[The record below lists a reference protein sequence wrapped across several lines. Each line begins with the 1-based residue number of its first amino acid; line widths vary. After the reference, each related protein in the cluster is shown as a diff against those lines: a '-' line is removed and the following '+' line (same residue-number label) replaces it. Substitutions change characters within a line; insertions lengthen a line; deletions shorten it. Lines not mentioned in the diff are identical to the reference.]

1 MDGKD
6 LLYGI
11 PQSEIEKIKAEGVSQ
26 KKMMSDMKSDSRAV
40 LTIKKDEN
48 YMENPNVIDLLSKGY
63 VLKKEIKL
71 VGSIQ
76 LVFEKQ
82 QPLNSHNAI

>member
-11 PQSEIEKIKAEGVSQ
+11 PQSEIEKIKDEGVSR
-26 KKMMSDMKSDSRAV
+26 KEMMGNMKSDNRV
-40 LTIKKDEN
+40 ILTVKKDEN
-48 YMENPNVIDLLSKGY
+48 YMVNPNVIDLLSKGY

-71 VGSIQ
+71 GSVQ
-76 LVFEKQ
+76 LVFEK
-82 QPLNSHNAI
+82 

>member
-11 PQSEIEKIKAEGVSQ
+11 PQSEIEKIKAEGVSR
-26 KKMMSDMKSDSRAV
+26 KEMMGNMKSDNRV
-40 LTIKKDEN
+40 ILTVKKDEN
-48 YMENPNVIDLLSKGY
+48 YMVNPNVIDLLSKGY

-71 VGSIQ
+71 GSVQ
-76 LVFEKQ
+76 LVFEK
-82 QPLNSHNAI
+82 

>member
-6 LLYGI
+6 LLYGV

-26 KKMMSDMKSDSRAV
+26 KELISKMKSDNRV
-40 LTIKKDEN
+40 ILTIKKDEN
-48 YMENPNVIDLLSKGY
+48 YKKNPNVIDLLSKGY

-71 VGSIQ
+71 AGSIQ
-76 LVFEKQ
+76 LVFEK
-82 QPLNSHNAI
+82 

>member
-6 LLYGI
+6 LLYGV
-11 PQSEIEKIKAEGVSQ
+11 PQSEIEKIKAEGVSH
-26 KKMMSDMKSDSRAV
+26 KEMMGDMKSDSRV
-40 LTIKKDEN
+40 ILTIKTEEN
-48 YMENPNVIDLLSKGY
+48 YKENSDVIDLLSKGY

-76 LVFEKQ
+76 LVFEK
-82 QPLNSHNAI
+82 

>member
-6 LLYGI
+6 LLYGV
-11 PQSEIEKIKAEGVSQ
+11 PQPEIEKIKAEGVSQ
-26 KKMMSDMKSDSRAV
+26 KEMIGNMKSDSRV
-40 LTIKKDEN
+40 ILTIKTEEN
-48 YMENPNVIDLLSKGY
+48 YKENSDVIDLLSKGY

-76 LVFEKQ
+76 LVFEK
-82 QPLNSHNAI
+82 

>member
-11 PQSEIEKIKAEGVSQ
+11 PQSEIEKIEAEGVSH
-26 KKMMSDMKSDSRAV
+26 KNMMGDMKSDSRV
-40 LTIKKDEN
+40 ILTIKTEEN
-48 YMENPNVIDLLSKGY
+48 YKENPDVIDLLSKGY
-63 VLKKEIKL
+63 VLKKENKL

-76 LVFEKQ
+76 LVFEK
-82 QPLNSHNAI
+82 

>member
-11 PQSEIEKIKAEGVSQ
+11 PQSEIEKIKAEGVSR
-26 KKMMSDMKSDSRAV
+26 KEMMGNMKSDNRV
-40 LTIKKDEN
+40 ILTVKKDEN
-48 YMENPNVIDLLSKGY
+48 YMVNPNVIDLLSKGY

-76 LVFEKQ
+76 LVFEK
-82 QPLNSHNAI
+82 

>member
-6 LLYGI
+6 LLYGK

-26 KKMMSDMKSDSRAV
+26 KEMMGNMKSDSRV
-40 LTIKKDEN
+40 ILTIKKDEN

-63 VLKKEIKL
+63 ALKKEIKL
-71 VGSIQ
+71 VSSIH
-76 LVFEKQ
+76 LVFEK
-82 QPLNSHNAI
+82 

>member
-6 LLYGI
+6 LLYGV
-11 PQSEIEKIKAEGVSQ
+11 PQSEIEKIIAEGVNY
-26 KKMMSDMKSDSRAV
+26 KETMGNMESDTRVISTFK
-40 LTIKKDEN
+40 TEEN
-48 YMENPNVIDLLSKGY
+48 YKENPDVIDLLSKGY

-76 LVFEKQ
+76 LVFEK
-82 QPLNSHNAI
+82 